1 LIRPTFRHVKEYLLI
16 IIGSALA
23 GFGIAAFNMPAMIA
37 GGGVNGIAT
46 ILYHTFGFEP
56 GLSMLVMNV
65 PLFII
70 GMRIFGPSYGLK
82 SLMGMVL
89 LSLFVSLTGLIFGYD
104 GIIPY
109 NDSVDILLS
118 ALFGGFFIGTGIGLV
133 MKAGANT
140 GGTDIIGQII
150 HRFTPLTLG
159 TSILLV
165 DATIIITSAFVFG
178 IVRAMFAIISVYVS
192 TQMINY
198 VIMVAGTK
206 YAKTVYIF
214 SSEIDKIKQP
224 IIDELNH
231 GGTVFTGTGIYTGE
245 KREMLMT
252 IVSNHKISRLT
263 ALVNTLDPNAFMVVE
278 EAYKVLGEGFTPIS
292 REAVDHLEIKR
303 KR

>member
-1 LIRPTFRHVKEYLLI
+1 MRPVLRHVKEYLLI
-16 IIGSALA
+16 VIGSALA

-46 ILYHTFGFEP
+46 ILFHTFSFEP
-56 GLSMLVMNV
+56 GLAMLVMNV

-70 GMRIFGPSYGLK
+70 GVRIFGPGYGLK
-82 SLMGMVL
+82 SLLGMVL
-89 LSLFVSLTGLIFGYD
+89 LSLFVSLTGLIFGYQ

-109 NDSVDILLS
+109 SDSVDILLS

-140 GGTDIIGQII
+140 GGTDILGQII

-159 TSILLV
+159 TSLLLV

-192 TQMINY
+192 TQMVNY

-214 SSEIDKIKQP
+214 SSEIETIKQH
-224 IIDELNH
+224 IIEELDH
-231 GGTVFTGTGIYTGE
+231 GGTVFSGTGIYTGE

-252 IVSNHKISRLT
+252 IISNQKISRLT
-263 ALVNTLDPNAFMVVE
+263 LIVNSLDPNAFMVVE

-292 REAVDHLEIKR
+292 REAVNHLEIKR
-303 KR
+303 KRQ